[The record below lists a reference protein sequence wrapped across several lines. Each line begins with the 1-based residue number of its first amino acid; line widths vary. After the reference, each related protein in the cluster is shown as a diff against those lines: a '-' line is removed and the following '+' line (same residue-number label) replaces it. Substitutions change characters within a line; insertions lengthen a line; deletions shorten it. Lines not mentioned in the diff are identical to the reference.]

1 MLGRAGV
8 PTEQVCWELS
18 LRAVSQACA
27 WNTSPLLPEQSS
39 TEWGNLRR
47 ENLRQEKSK
56 VKVSGGHTAS
66 EPCCVAELLPSLR
79 LFARLE
85 RQYSSRHLHA
95 VFPLVRVSALVSY
108 KNTGQT

>member
-1 MLGRAGV
+1 M
-8 PTEQVCWELS
+8 WELS
-18 LRAVSQACA
+18 SRKVSQACA
-27 WNTSPLLPEQSS
+27 RNTSPVLPEQSS
-39 TEWGNLRR
+39 REWGNLRR

-95 VFPLVRVSALVSY
+95 VFPQVRVSALVPFLIRTLVRLD
-108 KNTGQT
+108 KGPC